1 MSGTGIAVLWPGG
14 FARNSLLNLRTEIV
28 LKDAN
33 DVAFWFSLGSRLVT
47 HWQQKM
53 GERRFAVPHQTEAK
67 PKALFPEWPE
77 YGKYMDPGEVGPRD
91 FQAAQ
96 SRGWP
101 LFSLA
106 RFEFEFRLCRYGE
119 NK

>member
-1 MSGTGIAVLWPGG
+1 
-14 FARNSLLNLRTEIV
+14 LLNLRTEIV

-33 DVAFWFSLGSRLVT
+33 DVAFWFSFGSRLVT
-47 HWQQKM
+47 IWQQKM
-53 GERRFAVPHQTEAK
+53 GERTFALTHQTKAR
-67 PKALFPEWPE
+67 PKALFPGWHE
-77 YGKYMDPGEVGPRD
+77 YGKRTYSGEVGPED
-91 FQAAQ
+91 FRAAQ
-96 SRGWP
+96 SQDWP

>member
-1 MSGTGIAVLWPGG
+1 
-14 FARNSLLNLRTEIV
+14 LLNLRTEIV
-28 LKDAN
+28 LKDAS
-33 DVAFWFSLGSRLVT
+33 DVAFWFSFGSRLVT

-53 GERRFAVPHQTEAK
+53 GERRFSVTHQTEAR
-67 PKALFPEWPE
+67 PKALFPEWRE
-77 YGKYMDPGEVGPRD
+77 YGNCIDPGEVGPKD
-91 FQAAQ
+91 FEAAQ
-96 SRGWP
+96 SQGWP